1 MLKGDNQMVELE
13 KKKITKAMTY
23 VIKPIPHIDGEY
35 VKALRNRLGLSQWL
49 FAELMHVSIKTV
61 EKWEQG
67 KNPVTN
73 GNAVAMVLFNND
85 PSLVETFIGV
95 EEMPHIIVGEPIK
108 AKYEEPVIS
117 ELKLVKAK

>member
-1 MLKGDNQMVELE
+1 MIESINQKKTKGV
-13 KKKITKAMTY
+13 TY
-23 VIKPIPHIDGEY
+23 VIKRIPNIDGEY
-35 VKALRNRLGLSQWL
+35 VKALRHKLGLPQWL
-49 FAELMHVSIKTV
+49 FAQLMHVSIKTV

-95 EEMPHIIVGEPIK
+95 EEGVLEPNFEKVKQTNSKEI
-108 AKYEEPVIS
+108 PIQ
-117 ELKLVKAK
+117 ELKLAKAK

>member
-1 MLKGDNQMVELE
+1 MVEQE
-13 KKKITKAMTY
+13 KKKLTKAMMY
-23 VIKPIPHIDGEY
+23 VIKPIPKIDGEY
-35 VKALRNRLGLSQWL
+35 VKALRNKLGLSQWL

-73 GNAVAMVLFNND
+73 GNAVAMVLLSND

-95 EEMPHIIVGEPIK
+95 EEMPNTKLGPASEVEE
-108 AKYEEPVIS
+108 EEPVTA
-117 ELKLVKAK
+117 ELKLAEAK